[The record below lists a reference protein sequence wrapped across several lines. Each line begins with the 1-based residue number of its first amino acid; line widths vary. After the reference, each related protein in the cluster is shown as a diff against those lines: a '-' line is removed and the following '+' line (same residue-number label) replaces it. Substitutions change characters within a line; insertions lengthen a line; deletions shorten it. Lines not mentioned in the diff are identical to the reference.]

1 MIIDSL
7 IRTNKIESDKHAK
20 AIEDFIARGG
30 KVQVIENGISG
41 EKEYK
46 NYLQHLQKKN
56 FSTHKP
62 SKEAQEADNEDAHE

>member
-46 NYLQHLQKKN
+46 NYLQHLHLSLHQRKDQVN
-56 FSTHKP
+56 C
-62 SKEAQEADNEDAHE
+62 